1 MGLLLKHAHLI
12 ADENNEYMDIDIYI
26 EDGKIQEIGRL
37 EKDCEI
43 IDVQNH
49 LVIPGMID
57 IHIHGSMG
65 YDFTM
70 GNQEVINEVSKDL
83 VKDGVTGYLGSLT
96 VVSHSKMMDI
106 LNHMAHVTQPKGAIF
121 HGLHAEGPYIS
132 MEYKAVMNPMYIRD
146 YDSKE
151 MNDMVSVKKNLIK
164 TMTYSPSRPNADE
177 LLKVG
182 LENNIQ
188 MMVGHTNASCEC
200 ALKAIEKGASGFTH
214 LYNAM
219 SPHTH
224 RNTGTVTAAFL
235 SNGYCELIADTIHV
249 QKEVLQ
255 MTYQCIGSSRLILV
269 TDAMNAKSLKDGL
282 YQFSDLMIE
291 KKDGKA
297 YVPETGRLAGSV
309 ACLNECVRNMRE
321 ITHAS
326 YPSLVEMACV
336 NPAKLLKLKNKGR
349 LLVGYDADIAIMD
362 DDFNCLMTLVNGEIV
377 YENRHS

>member
-12 ADENNEYMDIDIYI
+12 ADEKSEYMDIDIYI
-26 EDGKIQEIGRL
+26 EDGKIQEIGHL
-37 EKDCEI
+37 NKDCEI
-43 IDVQNH
+43 IDVQHH

-57 IHIHGSMG
+57 VHIHGSMG

-70 GNQEVINEVSKDL
+70 GNQQVIDEVSKDL

-96 VVSHSKMMDI
+96 VISHSKMMDI
-106 LNHMAHVTQPKGAIF
+106 LNHYAHVTQPKGAIF
-121 HGLHAEGPYIS
+121 HGIHAEGPYIS
-132 MEYKAVMNPMYIRD
+132 MEYKAVMNPLYIRD
-146 YDSKE
+146 YNPKE
-151 MNDMVSVKKNLIK
+151 MNEMVSVKKDLIR
-164 TMTYSPSRPNADE
+164 TMTYSPSCPNADE

-182 LENNIQ
+182 LENHIQ

-200 ALKAIEKGASGFTH
+200 AMRAIENGASGFTH

-249 QKEVLQ
+249 QKEVLE
-255 MTYQCIGSSRLILV
+255 MTYRSIGSSRLILV
-269 TDAMNAKSLKDGL
+269 TDAMNAKSLDDGL
-282 YQFSDLMIE
+282 YQFSDLLIE

-309 ACLNECVRNMRE
+309 ACLNQCVYNMKM
-321 ITHAS
+321 ITNAS
-326 YPSLVEMACV
+326 YPELVEMACV
-336 NPAKLLKLKNKGR
+336 NPSKLLHLSHKGR
-349 LLVGYDADIAIMD
+349 LQVGYDADIAIMD
-362 DDFNCLMTLVNGEIV
+362 EEFNCLMTFVNGEVV
-377 YENRHS
+377 YQK